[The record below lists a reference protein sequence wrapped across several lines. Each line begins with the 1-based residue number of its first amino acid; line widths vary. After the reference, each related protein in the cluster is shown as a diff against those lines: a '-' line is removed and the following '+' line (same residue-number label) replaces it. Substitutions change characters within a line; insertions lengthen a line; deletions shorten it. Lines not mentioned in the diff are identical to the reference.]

1 MLSRK
6 ESLISKYDVI
16 MTNIEYINLSV
27 MSKRLSVAPRTL
39 RSWIS
44 DPDLKLPVY
53 KVKGLLLFRWS
64 EIEQW
69 LGSYKIK
76 TIDIDVMVDELFN
89 NLKE

>member
-1 MLSRK
+1 MDAS
-6 ESLISKYDVI
+6 
-16 MTNIEYINLSV
+16 EYINLRTL
-27 MSKRLSVAPRTL
+27 SKRLNVAPRTL

-76 TIDIDVMVDELFN
+76 TIDIDVTVDELLSDFTKGKN
-89 NLKE
+89 NEGKRQE